1 MRARTFEKEVT
12 EYHDKKVRK
21 KITETPISL
30 DNWQAKA
37 RAAIASSPSH
47 KSSQY
52 QSVHSTTGK
61 RATLGTGVSETVQV
75 IKSPHRGSRMSV
87 GSSHSKVV
95 YGSSPKR
102 VSD

>member
-1 MRARTFEKEVT
+1 MRARTIEKEVT
-12 EYHDKKVRK
+12 EFHDKKVRK
-21 KITETPISL
+21 RITETPISI
-30 DNWQAKA
+30 DNWQQKA
-37 RAAIASSPSH
+37 RAAIASSSPKH
-47 KSSQY
+47 SQY

-87 GSSHSKVV
+87 GSSSSKIL
-95 YGSSPKR
+95 YGTSPKR